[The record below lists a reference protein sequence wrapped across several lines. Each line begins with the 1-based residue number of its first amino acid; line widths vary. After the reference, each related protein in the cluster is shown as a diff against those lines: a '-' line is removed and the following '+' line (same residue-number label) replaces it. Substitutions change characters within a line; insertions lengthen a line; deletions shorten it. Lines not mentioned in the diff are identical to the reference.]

1 VAIELTC
8 SRRSKSIFCG
18 GGQVFLARK
27 STAGTARFPSIA
39 GWARHLLDQVL
50 VHNIG
55 TAQSGSSLTQLIE
68 QILSPRI
75 HCGETA
81 EINGEGSAIGCAQ
94 LTADP
99 SQLVHPGTNQTAFQN
114 QRESICPSLDADA

>member
-1 VAIELTC
+1 
-8 SRRSKSIFCG
+8 
-18 GGQVFLARK
+18 
-27 STAGTARFPSIA
+27 
-39 GWARHLLDQVL
+39 
-50 VHNIG
+50 
-55 TAQSGSSLTQLIE
+55 LTQLIE

-114 QRESICPSLDADA
+114 QRESICLSLDADA